1 MTALGGCIS
10 YLLRRIYLIRILFVT
25 YEWPFQVN
33 TKDTFFLNMSIS
45 ISSIQYPTSCWLD
58 ALAYENS
65 EEKFES
71 LFKQVETFSFQVE
84 QEVEPFD
91 FNALSQIGLRL
102 LSLLRDQRFYD
113 MILFETVETHPE
125 IHKLVELVCKV
136 EGYFL
141 EDSPEQ
147 KIRLLSGITES
158 LSADTKIT
166 EKLVK
171 DKDLREQEIQWLEEL
186 AQSNPVIACMRNF
199 QQGKLRRSSL
209 FYVSSK
215 SE

>member
-1 MTALGGCIS
+1 MTELGVYVYRS
-10 YLLRRIYLIRILFVT
+10 ILVAKVSVPSERAFSNKT
-25 YEWPFQVN
+25 Q
-33 TKDTFFLNMSIS
+33 KDTYFFNMSIS
-45 ISSIQYPTSCWLD
+45 ISSIQYPTSCFLD
-58 ALAYENS
+58 SLAYENS

-71 LFKQVETFSFQVE
+71 LSKQVETFSLRMD
-84 QEVEPFD
+84 QEIEPLNFST
-91 FNALSQIGLRL
+91 LSPIALRL

-113 MILFETVETHPE
+113 VILFETVETHPE
-125 IHKLVELVCKV
+125 IRKLIELVCNV

-158 LSADTKIT
+158 LRADKRIT
-166 EKLVK
+166 EKIVK

-186 AQSNPVIACMRNF
+186 AQSNPVIACLRKF
-199 QQGKLRRSSL
+199 QLGKVRKSSL